1 MTSGIPTPAFSD
13 APRCPEPYR
22 NCDRSRG
29 RVRHADGEISGR
41 LDVAFLL
48 TIALLRIQAMP
59 PLLILG
65 VEYA

>member
-1 MTSGIPTPAFSD
+1 VVVFGMLT
-13 APRCPEPYR
+13 
-22 NCDRSRG
+22 G
-29 RVRHADGEISGR
+29 RYLTGWT
-41 LDVAFLL
+41 VAFLL